1 MCPTLMLNIF
11 VSPLNFI
18 LLFSQNYL
26 EIFNQSIQRMF
37 TFEGFRK
44 IQSFANKT
52 CKQKNTEIY
61 FCETRGELNK
71 HVEFKMPAYNSSVIP
86 MAFH

>member
-1 MCPTLMLNIF
+1 
-11 VSPLNFI
+11 
-18 LLFSQNYL
+18 
-26 EIFNQSIQRMF
+26 MF